1 MAFQF
6 RRNLYN
12 EHSMEAKKR
21 QEGLRKGG
29 IAMGYDGTACCDRR
43 NPLPAELQGKADY
56 AIYRVHNNVAETM
69 KANPGSD
76 EEGFKVEDSLSSSFA
91 DEAQRASNQSPSCR
105 DPDAICLRCDA
116 IILFIRLIS

>member
-1 MAFQF
+1 
-6 RRNLYN
+6 
-12 EHSMEAKKR
+12 
-21 QEGLRKGG
+21 
-29 IAMGYDGTACCDRR
+29 MGYDGTACCDWR

-56 AIYRVHNNVAETM
+56 AIYRVHNNVAEAM

-91 DEAQRASNQSPSCR
+91 DEAQSPSCH

-116 IILFIRLIS
+116 IIFFIRLIS